1 MRDKSVSNLLHKI
14 KDFRDERDWKQFHD
28 PKNLAEA
35 ISIESSEL
43 LELFLW
49 KDKNQI
55 AEELKER
62 SFKKEVADELADIFS
77 FLLLMSDEVGVD
89 LEKALSEKLEQNKKK
104 YPVEKSKGKSTKYD
118 KL

>member
-1 MRDKSVSNLLHKI
+1 MKKI

-35 ISIESSEL
+35 ISIESGEL

-49 KDKNQI
+49 KDKDQI
-55 AEELKER
+55 VNDLKNK
-62 SFKKEVADELADIFS
+62 SFRKETSDELADIFS
-77 FLLLMSDEVGVD
+77 FLLLMADATEID
-89 LEKALSEKLEQNKKK
+89 LENALKDKYKQNQKK
-104 YPVEKSKGKSTKYD
+104 YPVEKSKGKSTKYT